1 LVVKNVVEQKS
12 EVELRGENCTHA
24 LPDPDVTP
32 SPENRYLAT
41 NETYQKFQRV
51 EHMIWLAK
59 VFGDVISFGAGQYLT
74 LLPEKIRPHWPGLF
88 HLCLFKLRHIISFQ
102 HKSDRWES
110 RKRFILQ

>member
-1 LVVKNVVEQKS
+1 MTTHPKC
-12 EVELRGENCTHA
+12 RYRENSIYY
-24 LPDPDVTP
+24 VQ
-32 SPENRYLAT
+32 LAT